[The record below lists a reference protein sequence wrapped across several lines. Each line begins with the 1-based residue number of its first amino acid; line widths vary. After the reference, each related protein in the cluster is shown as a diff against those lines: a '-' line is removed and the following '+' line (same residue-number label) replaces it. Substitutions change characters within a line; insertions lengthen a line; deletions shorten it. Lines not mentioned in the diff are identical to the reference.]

1 MYGLKI
7 ALAATLLALGNSGSA
22 ISQGLPAACKAAEGM
37 DMKGMVTMPD
47 MSGMDA
53 QHQELMAAMMGMMR
67 PQAMQA
73 MMAKDPD
80 VAFVCGMIVHHQG
93 AIEMANAELKN
104 GDNNGRKRLPRRSST
119 PKPGK

>member
-1 MYGLKI
+1 
-7 ALAATLLALGNSGSA
+7 
-22 ISQGLPAACKAAEGM
+22 
-37 DMKGMVTMPD
+37 MKGMATMPD
-47 MSGMDA
+47 LSSMSGMDA

-67 PQAMQA
+67 PEAMQG

-104 GDNNGRKRLPRRSST
+104 GDNKWAKETAQKIIDAQTREIADMTKWLTENAK
-119 PKPGK
+119 